1 MVEYLIKK
9 YAIVPGIWGIPGTS
23 SATLKDF
30 KSLMCDPTFDSA
42 NKEKDLSGNVTGWW
56 VLIPQVNRNDPMS
69 APDPNPVI
77 GYVKVHIIEVC
88 YPDLLVAEE
97 PAHVIFTGFCSGA
110 NKIVIDRISCFPCAG
125 PSHISVNPISLDF
138 GNIPVDI
145 ASEAQTLTILN
156 DGNGIL
162 AIYPLQMNGTHYSE
176 FSTQNDN
183 CSGKILLP
191 LENCTVDLVFS
202 PTSEGSKNANLSITS
217 NDPDT
222 PTLNVPLNGTGIPL
236 GNAPKEPSNLNAT
249 SISASR
255 IKLTWTDDSTDET
268 SFKIYRKKNSGSW
281 KLIAT
286 KEANVVSHI
295 NWTAAG
301 NTTTTTYSYYVKACN
316 SSGCS
321 PSTKWAVVPYKPTT
335 LTATASSSN
344 QIDLTWTDT
353 SNNET
358 GFQIYKKTGNCS
370 STNSWV
376 EITQMGPNITSY
388 SDTDLPSGTTYS

>member
-1 MVEYLIKK
+1 
-9 YAIVPGIWGIPGTS
+9 
-23 SATLKDF
+23 
-30 KSLMCDPTFDSA
+30 MCDPTFDSA

-56 VLIPQVNRNDPMS
+56 VLIPIVDRVDPMS
-69 APDPNPVI
+69 APDPNPVL
-77 GYVKVHIIEVC
+77 GYAKIHIIEICVPGPPGC
-88 YPDLLVAEE
+88 RGVGSC
-97 PAHVIFTGFCSGA
+97 ISSGFCGR
-110 NKIVIDRISCFPCAG
+110 KIVIDRISCLPCA
-125 PSHISVNPISLDF
+125 SSSNISVNPISFDF
-138 GNIPVDI
+138 GTILVGTSSVP
-145 ASEAQTLTILN
+145 QTWSILN
-156 DGNGIL
+156 DGNGVL
-162 AIYPLQMNGTHYSE
+162 AIYPLQINGTHYSE
-176 FSTQNDN
+176 FSIQNDN

-191 LENCTVDLVFS
+191 SENCTVDLVFS
-202 PTSEGSKNANLSITS
+202 PTSGGSKNANLSITS

-222 PTLNVPLNGTGIPL
+222 PTLDVPLSGTGMPL
-236 GNAPKEPSNLNAT
+236 GNAPREPSNLNAT

-255 IKLTWTDDSTDET
+255 IKLAWTDNSTDET

-316 SSGCS
+316 SNGCS

-344 QIDLTWTDT
+344 QIDLTWIDT

-358 GFQIYKKTGNCS
+358 GFKIYRKTGNCS
-370 STNSWV
+370 STNSWSR
-376 EITQMGPNITSY
+376 IKTTGPNITSY
-388 SDTDLPSGTTYS
+388 SNIGLTLGATYSYKVRTYRKSSAMPYAYGYSSYSGCKSATTP